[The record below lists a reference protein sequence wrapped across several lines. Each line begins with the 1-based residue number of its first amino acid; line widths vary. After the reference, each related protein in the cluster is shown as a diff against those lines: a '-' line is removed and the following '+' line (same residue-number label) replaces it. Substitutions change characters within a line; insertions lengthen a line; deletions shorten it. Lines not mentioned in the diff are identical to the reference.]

1 MIQKPPEN
9 PPLKTRSPRQGRAV
23 HKVELMLEAAMRLLD
38 DKGYEAFT
46 TNAVAETAGVS
57 IGTLY
62 QYFPNK
68 EAILDSLA
76 DREMA
81 ALSERILT
89 VLADKAMVSVRER
102 VGLIVRAVTTA
113 YGDRRRVHRLLMERS
128 LARGTH
134 RMAPLLD
141 HLTTLLSSP
150 SGPNAPGSE
159 RKLTRGE
166 AFVITTAFVGVLRA
180 MIMRPE
186 SAPSDAEIEDGLVRL
201 VMGYAD
207 LTNPVEGGSIQ
218 VGSIQ
223 AGSGTTSP

>member
-1 MIQKPPEN
+1 
-9 PPLKTRSPRQGRAV
+9 
-23 HKVELMLEAAMRLLD
+23 MRLLD
-38 DKGYEAFT
+38 AKGYDGFT

-68 EAILDSLA
+68 ESILDSLA

-89 VLADKAMVSVRER
+89 VLADQATVSVRER
-102 VGLIVRAVTTA
+102 VGLIVRAVAAA

-134 RMAPLLD
+134 RMAPLLE

-150 SGPNAPGSE
+150 TGPNPPGSD
-159 RKLTRGE
+159 RRLTRGE
-166 AFVITTAFVGVLRA
+166 AFVLTNAFVGVLRA

-186 SAPSDAEIEDGLVRL
+186 TAPGDTEIEDGLVRL

-207 LTNPVEGGSIQ
+207 LARPVQEGP
-218 VGSIQ
+218 VQ
-223 AGSGTTSP
+223 AGSDTTSP

>member
-1 MIQKPPEN
+1 
-9 PPLKTRSPRQGRAV
+9 
-23 HKVELMLEAAMRLLD
+23 MRLLD
-38 DKGYEAFT
+38 AKGYDGFT

-68 EAILDSLA
+68 ESILDSLA
-76 DREMA
+76 DREMN
-81 ALSERILT
+81 ALSERILS
-89 VLADKAMVSVRER
+89 VLADQATVSVRER
-102 VGLIVRAVTTA
+102 VGLIVRAVAAA

-134 RMAPLLD
+134 RMAPLLE

-150 SGPNAPGSE
+150 SGPTAPG
-159 RKLTRGE
+159 RNRRLTRGE
-166 AFVITTAFVGVLRA
+166 AFVLTTAFVGVLRA

-186 SAPSDAEIEDGLVRL
+186 TAPSDAEIEDGLVRL

-207 LTNPVEGGSIQ
+207 LARPV
-218 VGSIQ
+218 Q
-223 AGSGTTSP
+223 AGSDTTSP